1 MVTIQDIANKAQVS
15 AMTVSRVITGSAPE
29 KVSAATR
36 ARVLKIAEELGYTP
50 NIAAR
55 ALRAKCSFL
64 FGLVVSGIDHSFTAS
79 IVEGIQEVAMSKD
92 YSCLLYI
99 TRGNTELEIRS
110 LEALVAKQADGII
123 WVPNKQIPVC
133 IPKLSQRVKIVQ
145 LLNKEVDHLPAV
157 LVDQVR
163 GQYLATSYLTQLG
176 HRYIGY
182 VMKNDRH
189 SRDRLIG
196 HRQALADAG
205 IYSSPVINLENDWS
219 GQVDAIRLFLTEN
232 PQITAIAA
240 STDMLAW
247 CAIQAAGH
255 LGRRIPDDLS
265 ITGFDN
271 IELATQVI
279 PALTSVDQPKK
290 NLGQVAMQVL
300 TRYIQGE
307 EVEDVTMQTQLV
319 VRNTTANNG
328 SRSVALRPGP
338 AADR

>member
-36 ARVLKIAEELGYTP
+36 ARVLEIAAELGYKP

-55 ALRAKCSFL
+55 ALRSGCSLL
-64 FGLVVSGIDHSFTAS
+64 FGLVVSSIDHSFTAS

-99 TRGNTELEIRS
+99 TRGKPELEIRA

-123 WVPNKQIPVC
+123 WVPNKQIPIC
-133 IPKLSQRVKIVQ
+133 IPQLSKRTTIIQ

-163 GQYLATSYLTQLG
+163 GQYLASTHLTQLG
-176 HRYIGY
+176 HRHIGY
-182 VMKNDRH
+182 VMKSDRH
-189 SRDRLIG
+189 SRERLVG
-196 HRQALADAG
+196 HRQALAEAS
-205 IYSSPVINLENDWS
+205 IHYSPVINLEGDWLS
-219 GQVDAIRLFLTEN
+219 QVAAMRLFLEQN
-232 PQITAIAA
+232 PLMTAIAA

-247 CAIQAAGH
+247 CVIQAAGQ

-279 PALTSVDQPKK
+279 PALTSIDQPKK
-290 NLGQVAMQVL
+290 ELGQIAMQVL
-300 TRYIQGE
+300 TRSIQGE
-307 EVEDVTMQTQLV
+307 QVNDVTMQTQLV
-319 VRNTTANNG
+319 VRNTTACIG
-328 SRSVALRPGP
+328 RRSTVV
-338 AADR
+338 